1 MCHAS
6 AVSKSTL
13 MGYSHAFLVA
23 ADEHAAAAKER
34 GVDGEVDGMMCVI
47 ALQNAVVGA
56 TKLLGRNHPAVK
68 DCRVKTRDLKNVRDM
83 VTHFDDYALG
93 TGNLQKSLDGSD
105 GPFGW
110 MPMWNS
116 PETILIL
123 TRRKGEEMATS
134 YEVAIHDAL
143 KAVAVLVGAAAASLN
158 AKPSALVE
166 RLTAT
171 V

>member
-1 MCHAS
+1 MG
-6 AVSKSTL
+6 KKTL
-13 MGYSHAFLVA
+13 LGYSHAFLVA
-23 ADEHAAAAKER
+23 ADVHAAAAKEK

-56 TKLLGRNHPAVK
+56 TKLLGKHHPAVK
-68 DCRVKTRDLKNVRDM
+68 DFLARTRDLKDVRDM

-93 TGNLQKSLDGSD
+93 TGKLQKSLDGSA
-105 GPFGW
+105 GPFAW

-116 PETILIL
+116 PETVLIL
-123 TRRKGEEMATS
+123 TRRKGEEIATK

-143 KAVAVLVGAAAASLN
+143 KAVATLVSAAAESLSVE
-158 AKPSALVE
+158 PSVLLK

-171 V
+171 

>member
-1 MCHAS
+1 M
-6 AVSKSTL
+6 SKRTL
-13 MGYSHAFLVA
+13 LGYSHAFLVA
-23 ADEHAAAAKER
+23 ADQHAAAAKEK
-34 GVDGEVDGMMCVI
+34 GVDGEVDGMMCAI

-56 TKLLGRNHPAVK
+56 TKLLGKNHRAVK
-68 DCRVKTRDLKNVRDM
+68 ECLAKTRDLKNVRDM

-105 GPFGW
+105 GAFGW

-116 PETILIL
+116 PETLLIL
-123 TRRKGEEMATS
+123 TRRKGEEMATR

-158 AKPSALVE
+158 VGPSALVA

>member
-1 MCHAS
+1 M
-6 AVSKSTL
+6 L

-56 TKLLGRNHPAVK
+56 TKLLGKGHSAVK
-68 DCRVKTRDLKNVRDM
+68 GCLLKTPDLRNVRDM
-83 VTHFDDYALG
+83 VTHFDAYSLG

-116 PETILIL
+116 PETVLIL
-123 TRRKGEEMATS
+123 TRRKGEPRATT

-158 AKPSALVE
+158 TEPSALIN
-166 RLTAT
+166 RLTAPA
-171 V
+171 